1 MTNIRIKIPAVPAVL
16 WFLFMVLVVAPS
28 FMTAAFIEEAR
39 TFGQA
44 AHWTNLLLTS
54 ELYFPEFMASIF
66 KYPVAAIGMILP
78 SSASLI
84 MAPFEFFLQ
93 GSGPILTY
101 IFFAGVSRPFSLLS
115 KQEQEELEE
124 QGEQL

>member
-1 MTNIRIKIPAVPAVL
+1 MPTLKMSFVMTNIRITIPGPL
-16 WFLFMVLVVAPS
+16 WLLFMVLVVAPS

-44 AHWTNLLLTS
+44 AHWTNWLLTS

-84 MAPFEFFLQ
+84 MAPFEFFFRGQ
-93 GSGPILTY
+93 AQFDVYILCRR
-101 IFFAGVSRPFSLLS
+101 I
-115 KQEQEELEE
+115 
-124 QGEQL
+124 

>member
-1 MTNIRIKIPAVPAVL
+1 MTNIRITIPGLL
-16 WFLFMVLVVAPS
+16 WLLFMVLVVAPS
-28 FMTAAFIEEAR
+28 FMVSAFIEEAR
-39 TFGQA
+39 SFDQA
-44 AHWTNLLLTS
+44 VYWTSWLLSS

-66 KYPVAAIGMILP
+66 TYPITAIGMILP

-93 GSGPILTY
+93 GSGPILAY
-101 IFFAGVSRPFSLLS
+101 AFFAGVSRPFALLS
-115 KQEQEELEE
+115 KQEQEELKR